1 MEEKKEESD
10 KKAEKKRIDNK
21 KENRKNNENINKLEN
36 KFNLFIEKI
45 KKMDEKII
53 IPILGTIGI
62 IILIVVVVT
71 NRNQNNTQNYNDMYG
86 NYYNLAK
93 ENNIT
98 KYNVKF
104 HINFNENIIF
114 NRYDVILS
122 IDNEDIRL
130 THGENK
136 DIEKELEE
144 GEYTLTF
151 TNADDS
157 SIKAETTVEIKGNTE
172 IGYEISCQTDQIA
185 LTNLYIDNLDAEVAT
200 DEIKLESDKTEFI
213 DKNYQEVIQ
222 SLKDL
227 GFTNITEQPLYDIVM
242 GFTDEGAVEN
252 VMINDLDTYKRGDIV
267 KKDSKVVVS
276 YHLYENDDPSKVK
289 APYTSTTAKNKNYT
303 EVEKAFKDAG
313 FTNVKTKKDFKISS
327 NEYESN
333 TVSEITIDGSSAYSE
348 EAYEPNAEVIITY
361 CVETAS
367 GRSNEE
373 LTESYA
379 QIAFENYGESIY
391 KYGFK
396 CKWFV
401 GLINEERRPDGSIFI
416 KVEVTITNIYGT
428 KYDTVAEGIVSGTD
442 DSPKVT
448 QFYVSP

>member
-10 KKAEKKRIDNK
+10 KKVEKKGNDNK
-21 KENRKNNENINKLEN
+21 NENGKINKNVNTLEN
-36 KFNLFIEKI
+36 KFDLFIEKI
-45 KKMDEKII
+45 QKMDEKII
-53 IPILGTIGI
+53 IPILGIIGI
-62 IILIVVVVT
+62 IVLVVVVVT
-71 NRNQNNTQNYNDMYG
+71 NRNQNNTQNYNDIYG

-122 IDNEDIRL
+122 INNEDIRL

-151 TNADDS
+151 TNADDT
-157 SIKAETTVEIKGNTE
+157 SIKTETTVEIKGNTE
-172 IGYEISCQTDQIA
+172 IGYEISCQADKIT

-200 DEIKLESDKTEFI
+200 NEIKLESDKTEFI

-252 VMINDLDTYKRGDIV
+252 VMINDSDTYKRGDIV

-276 YHLYENDDPSKVK
+276 YHLYENDDPTKVK
-289 APYTSTTAKNKNYT
+289 APYSSTDAKNKNYT
-303 EVEKAFKDAG
+303 EVEKAFRDAG
-313 FTNVKTKKDFKISS
+313 FTNVKIEKNFEISS
-327 NEYESN
+327 DEYESN
-333 TVSEITIDGSSAYSE
+333 TVSDITINGGSVYTD
-348 EAYEPNAEVIITY
+348 EAYEPDAEVIITY
-361 CVETAS
+361 RVETVS

-391 KYGFK
+391 RYGFK
-396 CKWFV
+396 CHWFV

-416 KVEVTITNIYGT
+416 KVEVTIKNMYGQEYET
-428 KYDTVAEGIVSGTD
+428 IAEGIVSGTD